1 MLKGGQEDLVA
12 IKEAECNA
20 AAEVDETVAAKDSGG
35 KESHDKK
42 GRKGLAATWNA
53 TACRTSSRCRWT

>member
-1 MLKGGQEDLVA
+1 VLNGGQEDFVA

-20 AAEVDETVAAKDSGG
+20 AAEVDETVAAKESGG

-53 TACRTSSRCRWT
+53 TA